1 MRILRTGFILH
12 FKSRWEN
19 INMSHLDIPACS
31 RKHQQQC
38 QFEWNREKAGSSH
51 SPNLLFKVLT
61 HYQLHPFKSCV
72 VGCWPVPHHA
82 CSALDHLVLLE
93 TTHTETWALG
103 FKGDSKSKSFS
114 IGEHS
119 ILFSNTETGDG
130 GGGHP
135 QGAVDTPS
143 AGSSLH
149 LRQCWLAT
157 ELMCRHSLW
166 TMSWRQAEIASSL
179 LSSWSPLLTISG
191 QKPANSSK
199 SRTRS

>member
-130 GGGHP
+130 GGGTHKGLWTHP
-135 QGAVDTPS
+135 QLAPHSTCVSAGWPQSLCADTPFEPWVE
-143 AGSSLH
+143 G
-149 LRQCWLAT
+149 R
-157 ELMCRHSLW
+157 R
-166 TMSWRQAEIASSL
+166 
-179 LSSWSPLLTISG
+179 
-191 QKPANSSK
+191 K
-199 SRTRS
+199 

>member
-12 FKSRWEN
+12 FKSRWKN

-130 GGGHP
+130 GGG
-135 QGAVDTPS
+135 TPTR
-143 AGSSLH
+143 GCGHTL
-149 LRQCWLAT
+149 
-157 ELMCRHSLW
+157 
-166 TMSWRQAEIASSL
+166 SW
-179 LSSWSPLLTISG
+179 LLTP
-191 QKPANSSK
+191 PASVLAGHRAYVQTLPLNHELKAGGNSFLSFVLLVSSPHYIWSK
-199 SRTRS
+199 ASQFI